1 MDTYLK
7 TQDKSCCCGCK
18 ACAAVCPTKSISF
31 VEDSLG
37 FSYPQIDQATC
48 LHCGRCESV
57 CQYHKEPEVR
67 PAIETFA
74 AKTRDAG
81 VIQNSSSGG
90 VFTELAKEALSQGGV
105 VYGAAFDSALRVA
118 HIRVTTESELVALQK
133 SKYVQSDTGGVF
145 EQVKQD
151 IDQGKLVLFSGT
163 PCQVAALR
171 SYMRKPSDSLICVD
185 VACHG
190 APSPT
195 DFERCKRFIE
205 NKYKGKLVRF
215 DFRTKARGWTH
226 MCSFETESESGKRR
240 VFFVKPYQLPYYYF
254 FLHGYSFRDS
264 CYACPYA
271 SLNRVGD
278 VTLADCWNVES
289 LKIGFETKNGAS
301 LVLANTELG
310 RRFLDSVSSRLERKR
325 VDAAFAASSNQP
337 FRAPCKKPERREAL
351 LQDVVKTGYREIGGY
366 LSAKELLKET
376 IKGAIPLGVKKS
388 LRALLARIKKA

>member
-1 MDTYLK
+1 MNAYLK
-7 TQDKSCCCGCK
+7 TQDKTRCCGCK
-18 ACAAVCPTKSISF
+18 ACAAVCPTKSVSF

-37 FSYPQIDQATC
+37 FFYPQIDQATC
-48 LHCGRCESV
+48 LRCGRCESV
-57 CQYHKEPEVR
+57 CQYHKQPEVH

-74 AKTRDAG
+74 AKTRDAD

-90 VFTELAKEALSQGGV
+90 VFTELAKETLSRKGV
-105 VYGAAFDSALRVA
+105 VYGAAFDSSLRVA
-118 HIRVTTESELVALQK
+118 HIRVTTETELVALQK
-133 SKYVQSDTGGVF
+133 SKYVQSDTGGVY

-171 SYMRKPSDSLICVD
+171 SFMRKPSDSLICVD

-195 DFERCKRFIE
+195 DFERCKRSIE
-205 NKYKGKLVRF
+205 NKYKGKLIRF

-226 MCSFETESESGKRR
+226 MCSFATENDAGKQS
-240 VFFVKPYQLPYYYF
+240 VHFVKPYQLPYYYF
-254 FLHGYSFRDS
+254 FLHGYNFRDS

-278 VTLADCWNVES
+278 ITLADCWNVES
-289 LKIGFETKNGAS
+289 LKIDFETKNGTS

-310 RRFLDSVSSRLERKR
+310 RRLLDSVSSRLEKMR
-325 VDAAFAASSNQP
+325 VDNEFAALSNQP
-337 FRAPCKKPERREAL
+337 FRAPCKKPERREAA
-351 LQDVVKTGYREIGGY
+351 LQDVVKNGYRPDGNY
-366 LSAKELLKET
+366 LSTKELLIER
-376 IKGAIPLGVKKS
+376 IKGAIPLGAKKS
-388 LRALLARIKKA
+388 LRALLARNRKA